1 MNVTNQNPEN
11 DSLIVTENEDGT
23 FTIEW
28 DSNDPK
34 YSVFNHLTEE
44 EMNVMLTTAIE
55 NYIKSNES

>member
-1 MNVTNQNPEN
+1 MTVTNQNPEN
-11 DSLIVTENEDGT
+11 DSLVVTENEDGT

-34 YSVFNHLTEE
+34 YSIFNHLTEE

-55 NYIKSNES
+55 DYIKSNES